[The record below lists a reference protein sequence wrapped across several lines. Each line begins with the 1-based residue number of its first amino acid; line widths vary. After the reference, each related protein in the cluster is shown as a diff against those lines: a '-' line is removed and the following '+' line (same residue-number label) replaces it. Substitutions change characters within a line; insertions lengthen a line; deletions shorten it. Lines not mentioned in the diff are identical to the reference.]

1 MMQILKQ
8 PLISEKNSLL
18 SEAGVYAFEV
28 DKRANKTLIKTAV
41 EKTFDVKVA
50 SVRTLVCRKDGKRTR
65 YGKAKV
71 THWKKAFIKLMP
83 GEKIAIFEGA

>member
-1 MMQILKQ
+1 MMNVLKK

-18 SEAGVYAFEV
+18 SETGVYTFEV
-28 DKRANKTLIKTAV
+28 DRKADKTQIKTAI
-41 EKTFDVKVA
+41 EKTFDVKVN
-50 SVRTLVCRKDGKRTR
+50 SVNTLVCRRDGKRTK

-71 THWKKAFIKLMP
+71 TYWKKAFIKLMP